1 MAMAGISPEELRERL
16 QNDANIRIVD
26 IRSPE
31 DYEEDHIDGS
41 ENLPVREALLSG
53 DVDKAQELLD
63 DLPNEAEIVTVCD
76 AGHVSGETANMLR
89 EQGYDAKALDN
100 GLKGWNQN
108 SE

>member
-1 MAMAGISPEELRERL
+1 MTGISPEELRERL

-31 DYEEDHIDGS
+31 DYEEEHIEGS

-53 DVDKAQELLD
+53 DVDETLELLD
-63 DLPNEAEIVTVCD
+63 DLPDEAEIVTVCD
-76 AGHVSGETANMLR
+76 AGHMSGETANMLR

-100 GLKGWNQN
+100 GLNGWNQ
-108 SE
+108 STE

>member
-1 MAMAGISPEELRERL
+1 MTEISPEELRTRL
-16 QNDANIRIVD
+16 QNDADIRIVD

-31 DYEEDHIDGS
+31 DYEEERIEGS

-53 DVDKAQELLD
+53 NVDEALELLD
-63 DLPNEAEIVTVCD
+63 DLPTDAEIVTICD

-100 GLKGWNQN
+100 GLEGWNQS

>member
-1 MAMAGISPEELRERL
+1 MAGISPEELRTRR
-16 QNDANIRIVD
+16 QNDANLRIVD
-26 IRSPE
+26 IRSPG
-31 DYEEDHIDGS
+31 DYEEEHIEGS

-53 DVDKAQELLD
+53 NVDEALELLD
-63 DLPNEAEIVTVCD
+63 NLPADAEIVTVCD

-100 GLKGWNQN
+100 GLEGWKQS